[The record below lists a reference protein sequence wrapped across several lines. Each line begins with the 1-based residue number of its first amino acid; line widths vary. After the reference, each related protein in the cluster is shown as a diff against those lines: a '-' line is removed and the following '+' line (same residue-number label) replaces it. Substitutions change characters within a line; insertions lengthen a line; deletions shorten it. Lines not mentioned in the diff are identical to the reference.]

1 MICTIDLSLLLKLVI
16 NDLIRRLVEGI
27 TGEKTIYK
35 KRGEEAPKPGGPH
48 SLPKRLRFV
57 LDVSASMYR
66 FNKQVSIA
74 NNSFFLELTYFRAI

>member
-1 MICTIDLSLLLKLVI
+1 MILY
-16 NDLIRRLVEGI
+16 LIRRLVEGI

-66 FNKQVSIA
+66 FNKQVSFLIIP
-74 NNSFFLELTYFRAI
+74 FLELTYFVPILG